1 MCTSAETALVSITQ
15 AMELV
20 ESKVSQGRMSVCR
33 YVSDTSSLGHSTE
46 AYSSD
51 CTIKSCLHTQRK
63 QAGLSV
69 CPGGTC
75 RMERTDSRGHC
86 PEAHCEQSKRMA
98 LGKGIRD
105 LEPLRDHPTNH

>member
-33 YVSDTSSLGHSTE
+33 YVSDTSSLGHSIE

-51 CTIKSCLHTQRK
+51 CTIKSCLHTQRGSK
-63 QAGLSV
+63 RVCLSV
-69 CPGGTC
+69 QGEHAEWKGLTAEDTAPKPTV
-75 RMERTDSRGHC
+75 
-86 PEAHCEQSKRMA
+86 SKV
-98 LGKGIRD
+98 K
-105 LEPLRDHPTNH
+105 EWH